1 MSVSAIFIIPGFFL
15 GQGGDYLPK
24 IVYICTNQS
33 DFNMQFFHG
42 SSAEPFGRFSLD
54 HALEGDGKV
63 KFGWGVYVTEK
74 YSTAAHYAFNKR
86 RPENK
91 DFYVYTVEIPD
102 RTPDNCLSLLKGV
115 PVAESIVRRVEA
127 GLGGPVPRE
136 ACTEGI
142 PFRKYLAN
150 KLTGKNLPV
159 KKMIGKAT
167 VEGEKAA
174 SEFLCGLGVDL
185 IEWPY
190 DWKKPEAEKN
200 MAVLDD
206 KKVRIVRIEKVE
218 LDPKGHRLIEGSQQ
232 IIKEF

>member
-1 MSVSAIFIIPGFFL
+1 
-15 GQGGDYLPK
+15 
-24 IVYICTNQS
+24 
-33 DFNMQFFHG
+33 MQFYHG
-42 SSAEPFGRFSLD
+42 SSAEPFDRFSLD

-63 KFGWGVYVTEK
+63 KFGWGVYVTER
-74 YSTAAHYAFNKR
+74 YSTAAHYAFNKH

-91 DFYVYTVEIPD
+91 DFYVYTVVIPD

-115 PVAESIVRRVEA
+115 PVAESIVKRVEA
-127 GLGGPVPRE
+127 RLGEAVPEE
-136 ACTEGI
+136 AKVEGI

-150 KLTGKNLPV
+150 KVTGEDKPV
-159 KKMIGKAT
+159 KKMIDKAT

-174 SEFLCGLGVDL
+174 SEFLSSLGVEL

-190 DWKKPEAEKN
+190 NWQKPEAEKN

-206 KKVRIVRIEKVE
+206 RNVRIVRIEKVE
-218 LDPKGHRLIEGSQQ
+218 LDPKGHQLIEGSQQ

>member
-1 MSVSAIFIIPGFFL
+1 MWF
-15 GQGGDYLPK
+15 Y
-24 IVYICTNQS
+24 
-33 DFNMQFFHG
+33 HG
-42 SSAEPFGRFSLD
+42 SSAEPFDRFSLD

-74 YSTAAHYAFNKR
+74 YSTAAHYAFNKH

-115 PVAESIVRRVEA
+115 PVAESIVNRVEA
-127 GLGGPVPRE
+127 KLGETIPAE
-136 ACTEGI
+136 AKVEGI

-150 KLTGKNLPV
+150 KLTGEDKPV
-159 KKMIGKAT
+159 KKMIDKAT

-174 SEFLCGLGVDL
+174 SELLSSLGVDL

-190 DWKKPEAEKN
+190 NWQKPEAEKN
-200 MAVLDD
+200 MAILDD
-206 KKVRIVRIEKVE
+206 RNVRIVRIEKVE
-218 LDPKGHRLIEGSQQ
+218 LDQKGHQLIEGSKQ

>member
-1 MSVSAIFIIPGFFL
+1 MRF
-15 GQGGDYLPK
+15 Y
-24 IVYICTNQS
+24 
-33 DFNMQFFHG
+33 HG
-42 SSAEPFGRFSLD
+42 SSAEPFDRFSLD

-63 KFGWGVYVTEK
+63 KFGWGVYVTEN
-74 YSTAAHYAFNKR
+74 YSTAAHYAFNKH

-115 PVAESIVRRVEA
+115 PVTASIVARVEEK
-127 GLGGPVPRE
+127 LGGPVPAE
-136 ACTEGI
+136 AKVEGI

-150 KLTGKNLPV
+150 KLTGEVKPV
-159 KKMIGKAT
+159 KKMIDKAT

-174 SEFLCGLGVDL
+174 SEFLSSLGVDL

-190 DWKKPEAEKN
+190 NWQKPEAEKN

-206 KKVRIVRIEKVE
+206 SNVRIVRIEKVE
-218 LDPKGHRLIEGSQQ
+218 LDPKGHQLIEGSQQ

>member
-1 MSVSAIFIIPGFFL
+1 
-15 GQGGDYLPK
+15 
-24 IVYICTNQS
+24 
-33 DFNMQFFHG
+33 MQFYHG
-42 SSAEPFGRFSLD
+42 SSAEPFDRFSLD

-74 YSTAAHYAFNKR
+74 YSTAAHYAFNKH
-86 RPENK
+86 RPENR

-115 PVAESIVRRVEA
+115 PVAESIVNRVEA
-127 GLGGPVPRE
+127 RLGETVPEE
-136 ACTEGI
+136 AKVEGI

-150 KLTGKNLPV
+150 KLTGEDKPV
-159 KKMIGKAT
+159 KKMIDKAT

-174 SEFLCGLGVDL
+174 SEFLSSVGVDL

-190 DWKKPEAEKN
+190 NWQKPEAEKN

-206 KKVRIVRIEKVE
+206 RNVRIVRIERVE
-218 LDPKGHRLIEGSQQ
+218 LDPKRHQLIDGSQQ

>member
-1 MSVSAIFIIPGFFL
+1 
-15 GQGGDYLPK
+15 
-24 IVYICTNQS
+24 
-33 DFNMQFFHG
+33 MQFYHG
-42 SSAEPFGRFSLD
+42 SSAEPFNRFSLD

-74 YSTAAHYAFNKR
+74 YSTAAHYAFNKH

-102 RTPDNCLSLLKGV
+102 RTPDSYLSLLKGV
-115 PVAESIVRRVEA
+115 PVAESIVNRVEA
-127 GLGGPVPRE
+127 KLGETIPAE
-136 ACTEGI
+136 AKVEGI

-150 KLTGKNLPV
+150 KLIGEDKPV
-159 KKMIGKAT
+159 KKMIDKAT

-174 SEFLCGLGVDL
+174 SEFLSSLGVDL

-190 DWKKPEAEKN
+190 NWQKPEAEKN

-206 KKVRIVRIEKVE
+206 RNVRIVRIERVE
-218 LDPKGHRLIEGSQQ
+218 LDPKGHQLIEGSQQ

>member
-1 MSVSAIFIIPGFFL
+1 
-15 GQGGDYLPK
+15 
-24 IVYICTNQS
+24 
-33 DFNMQFFHG
+33 MQFYHG
-42 SSAEPFGRFSLD
+42 SSAEPFDRFSLE

-74 YSTAAHYAFNKR
+74 YTTAAHYAFNKH

-115 PVAESIVRRVEA
+115 PVAESIVKRVEA
-127 GLGGPVPRE
+127 QLGEPIPAE
-136 ACTEGI
+136 AKVEGI

-150 KLTGKNLPV
+150 KLTGEVKQV
-159 KKMIGKAT
+159 KKMIDKAT
-167 VEGEKAA
+167 VAGEKAA
-174 SEFLCGLGVDL
+174 AEFLSGIGVYL

-190 DWKKPEAEKN
+190 NWQKPEAEKN

-206 KKVRIVRIEKVE
+206 RNVRIVRIEKVE
-218 LDPKGHRLIEGSQQ
+218 LDPKGHQLIEGSQQ
-232 IIKEF
+232 IVKEF

>member
-1 MSVSAIFIIPGFFL
+1 
-15 GQGGDYLPK
+15 
-24 IVYICTNQS
+24 
-33 DFNMQFFHG
+33 MQFYHG
-42 SSAEPFGRFSLD
+42 SSAEPFDRFSLD

-74 YSTAAHYAFNKR
+74 YSTAAHYAFNKH

-102 RTPDNCLSLLKGV
+102 RTLDNCLSLLKGV
-115 PVAESIVRRVEA
+115 PVTESIVNRVEA
-127 GLGGPVPRE
+127 RLGETVPEE
-136 ACTEGI
+136 AKVEGI

-150 KLTGKNLPV
+150 KLTGEDKPV
-159 KKMIGKAT
+159 KKMIDKAT

-174 SEFLCGLGVDL
+174 SEFLSSVGVDL

-190 DWKKPEAEKN
+190 NWQKPEAEKN

-206 KKVRIVRIEKVE
+206 RNVQIVRIEKVE
-218 LDPKGHRLIEGSQQ
+218 LDPKGHQLIEGSQQ
-232 IIKEF
+232 VIKEF

>member
-1 MSVSAIFIIPGFFL
+1 
-15 GQGGDYLPK
+15 
-24 IVYICTNQS
+24 
-33 DFNMQFFHG
+33 MQFYHG
-42 SSAEPFGRFSLD
+42 SSADPFERFSLD

-74 YSTAAHYAFNKR
+74 YSTAAHYAFNKH

-115 PVAESIVRRVEA
+115 PVTESIVNRVEA
-127 GLGGPVPRE
+127 RLGE
-136 ACTEGI
+136 AIPSEAKVEGI

-150 KLTGKNLPV
+150 KLTGEDKPV
-159 KKMIGKAT
+159 KKMIDKAT

-174 SEFLCGLGVDL
+174 SEFLSSVGVDL

-190 DWKKPEAEKN
+190 NWQKPEAEKN

-206 KKVRIVRIEKVE
+206 RNGRIVRIEKME
-218 LDPKGHRLIEGSQQ
+218 LDPKGHQLIEGSQQ

>member
-1 MSVSAIFIIPGFFL
+1 MWF
-15 GQGGDYLPK
+15 Y
-24 IVYICTNQS
+24 
-33 DFNMQFFHG
+33 HG
-42 SSAEPFGRFSLD
+42 SSAEPFDRFSLD

-74 YSTAAHYAFNKR
+74 YSTAAHYAFNKH

-115 PVAESIVRRVEA
+115 LVAESIVNRVEA
-127 GLGGPVPRE
+127 KLGETIPAE
-136 ACTEGI
+136 AKVEGI

-150 KLTGKNLPV
+150 KLTGEDKPV
-159 KKMIGKAT
+159 KKMIDKAT

-174 SEFLCGLGVDL
+174 SEFLSSLGVDL

-190 DWKKPEAEKN
+190 NWQKPEAEKN

-206 KKVRIVRIEKVE
+206 RNVRIVRIEKVE
-218 LDPKGHRLIEGSQQ
+218 LDPKGHQLIEGSKQ

>member
-1 MSVSAIFIIPGFFL
+1 
-15 GQGGDYLPK
+15 
-24 IVYICTNQS
+24 
-33 DFNMQFFHG
+33 MQFYHG
-42 SSAEPFGRFSLD
+42 SSAEPFDRFSLD

-74 YSTAAHYAFNKR
+74 YTTAAHYAFNKH

-102 RTPDNCLSLLKGV
+102 RTADNCLSLLKGV
-115 PVAESIVRRVEA
+115 PVVESIVERVA
-127 GLGGPVPRE
+127 AKLGVPVPAE
-136 ACTEGI
+136 AKQEGI
-142 PFRKYLAN
+142 PFRKWLAN
-150 KLTGKNLPV
+150 KLTGEDKPV
-159 KKMIGKAT
+159 KKMIDKAT

-174 SEFLCGLGVDL
+174 SEFLSGLGIDL

-190 DWKKPEAEKN
+190 NWQKPEAEKN

-206 KKVRIVRIEKVE
+206 RKVRIVRIEKVE
-218 LDPKGHRLIEGSQQ
+218 LDENGHQLIEGSQK

>member
-1 MSVSAIFIIPGFFL
+1 MWF
-15 GQGGDYLPK
+15 Y
-24 IVYICTNQS
+24 
-33 DFNMQFFHG
+33 HG
-42 SSAEPFGRFSLD
+42 SSAEPFDRFSLD

-74 YSTAAHYAFNKR
+74 YSTAAHYAFNKH

-115 PVAESIVRRVEA
+115 PVAESIVNRVEA
-127 GLGGPVPRE
+127 KLGETIPAE
-136 ACTEGI
+136 AKVEGI

-150 KLTGKNLPV
+150 KLTGEDKPV
-159 KKMIGKAT
+159 KKMIDKAT

-174 SEFLCGLGVDL
+174 SELLSSLGVDL

-190 DWKKPEAEKN
+190 NWQKPEAEKN
-200 MAVLDD
+200 MAILDD
-206 KKVRIVRIEKVE
+206 RNVRIVRIEKVE
-218 LDPKGHRLIEGSQQ
+218 LDQKGHQLIEGSQQ

>member
-1 MSVSAIFIIPGFFL
+1 
-15 GQGGDYLPK
+15 
-24 IVYICTNQS
+24 
-33 DFNMQFFHG
+33 MQFYHG
-42 SSAEPFGRFSLD
+42 SSAEPFDRFSLD

-74 YSTAAHYAFNKR
+74 YSTAAHYAFNKH

-91 DFYVYTVEIPD
+91 YFYVYTVVIPD

-115 PVAESIVRRVEA
+115 PVAESIVKRVEA
-127 GLGGPVPRE
+127 RLGEAVPEE
-136 ACTEGI
+136 AKVEGI

-150 KLTGKNLPV
+150 KVTGEDKPV
-159 KKMIGKAT
+159 KKMIDKAT

-174 SEFLCGLGVDL
+174 SEFLSSLGVEL

-190 DWKKPEAEKN
+190 NWQKPEAEKN
-200 MAVLDD
+200 MAILDD
-206 KKVRIVRIEKVE
+206 RNVRIVRIEKVE
-218 LDPKGHRLIEGSQQ
+218 LDPKGHQLIEGSQQ